1 MPFRPVVDNPC
12 RPTAA
17 RCRSLPRQ
25 KALDGL
31 YKPFITI
38 LVTKLRTQ
46 MLPSSSFFRQHIR
59 LRVRPNPVTAA
70 AGAVF
75 AATALVLASSP
86 SCYCQAF
93 ISPSPSRCSIFNA
106 RRSLRMFSSSNDNDS
121 VHSVGGLR
129 DIAHHYDVFLIDQW
143 GVMHDGYNAYP
154 QAVACM
160 EQLLALGKHVIL
172 LSNSSKRK
180 AGSLVRL
187 VEMGFTPDKYLD
199 VVTSGEL
206 TFLGLSPPR
215 TSSPY
220 TKIQGRRV
228 LVFGSGDDDRDYVQ
242 SMGCRIASLEEADF
256 LLARGPFIILESSDP
271 SIPPLRFGPGR
282 ILHES
287 AEFDALAT
295 KAVERGLPMIVS
307 NPDIVRPGGDNDP
320 MPGMIGQAY
329 EKKGG
334 RVIYVGKPYPL
345 VYAHCRELMEEVV
358 GKEGGLSELKM
369 CAIGDSMWNDIK
381 GAVDQEIASIL
392 VTDGIHAQA
401 LGVEQGSG
409 KTVREKALNRFWEGF
424 SFKPTH
430 TVPCFRW

>member
-1 MPFRPVVDNPC
+1 M
-12 RPTAA
+12 
-17 RCRSLPRQ
+17 
-25 KALDGL
+25 AL
-31 YKPFITI
+31 
-38 LVTKLRTQ
+38 
-46 MLPSSSFFRQHIR
+46 
-59 LRVRPNPVTAA
+59 
-70 AGAVF
+70 
-75 AATALVLASSP
+75 
-86 SCYCQAF
+86 
-93 ISPSPSRCSIFNA
+93 
-106 RRSLRMFSSSNDNDS
+106 SSNDIGTA
-121 VHSVGGLR
+121 HSIGGLR

-143 GVMHDGYNAYP
+143 GVMHDGHNAYP
-154 QAVACM
+154 EAVACM

-215 TSSPY
+215 TTSPFAS
-220 TKIQGRRV
+220 IQGSRV
-228 LVFGSGDDDRDYVQ
+228 LVFGSGDDDCDYVQ
-242 SMGCRIASLEEADF
+242 SMGCSIASLDEADF
-256 LLARGPFIILESSDP
+256 LLARGPFVILESSDP
-271 SIPPLRFGPGR
+271 SVPPQRFGPGR

-287 AEFDALAT
+287 AEFNALAT

-307 NPDIVRPGGDNDP
+307 NPDVVRTGGDHDP

-334 RVIYVGKPYPL
+334 RVTYVGKPYPL
-345 VYAHCRELMEEVV
+345 VYARCRELMGEVV
-358 GKEGGLSELKM
+358 RKEEELSELKM

-381 GAVDQEIASIL
+381 GAVDEEIASIL

-409 KTVREKALNRFWEGF
+409 ETVGDPVLNKFWEGF